1 MPTVSLC
8 ATLYIEVT
16 TILFFPVLHLNIKEI
31 ETAYRF
37 LKL

>member
-8 ATLYIEVT
+8 VRLYVEMT
-16 TILFFPVLHLNIKEI
+16 TILFFPVLHLNIKEVEI
-31 ETAYRF
+31 AYRF